1 MGDDRKRIK
10 ASIEVEIDPTP
21 EEVLV
26 RVERMDGDVLLVDAD
41 GYEIAVLTEE
51 TFNRA
56 MVTPPVPWS
65 LGWVDADGNPVLND
79 LSREGLSWFLSY
91 MERLID
97 LGEFD
102 TYRETA
108 ERITRAL
115 RKQLEADQ

>member
-1 MGDDRKRIK
+1 MADPIK

-79 LSREGLSWFLSY
+79 LSRDDVEGFCQWVDDDRYVSHAISAL
-91 MERLID
+91 
-97 LGEFD
+97 
-102 TYRETA
+102 A
-108 ERITRAL
+108 RAL
-115 RKQLEADQ
+115 RKQLEADDA